1 MQQFDSLAKCFMD
14 QNQRLKQKEEE
25 VSSLTT
31 VVQKW
36 LLTCA
41 VTNRLL
47 SENKSLKSQLYL
59 MDRERM
65 VHILD
70 D

>member
-1 MQQFDSLAKCFMD
+1 MD
-14 QNQRLKQKEEE
+14 QNQKLKQKEEE

-36 LLTCA
+36 PLACV

-47 SENKSLKSQLYL
+47 SENKTLKNQLYL

-70 D
+70 N

>member
-1 MQQFDSLAKCFMD
+1 MD

-47 SENKSLKSQLYL
+47 SENKTLKSQLYL

>member
-31 VVQKW
+31 VVRKW

-47 SENKSLKSQLYL
+47 SENKTLKSQLYL

>member
-36 LLTCA
+36 VLTCA

-47 SENKSLKSQLYL
+47 SENKTLKNQLYL